1 CADETFLEDQRY
13 SSDFHRWIPPGHA
26 RVALPDRATEARTEC
41 VIDVVQATSYLGQ
54 GVVFLYRAI
63 KYDGWQCPDNSNVG
77 CAISVSGFIA
87 SMFWLASY
95 LSLASS
101 ACADSLNSNGLC
113 GADWLA
119 LTADFAEVA
128 NAGAGIQEATGATGL
143 APASTAGRVRVVAF
157 PGSPMPCGARGAGR
171 VGRIVTLAKTGS
183 RCSTSPV
190 MCQARRSW
198 VARVGLGCGG
208 GRH

>member
-1 CADETFLEDQRY
+1 
-13 SSDFHRWIPPGHA
+13 
-26 RVALPDRATEARTEC
+26 ARTEC

-128 NAGAGIQEATGATGL
+128 NAGAGIQEATSATGGATGATGL
-143 APASTAGRVRVVAF
+143 PRR
-157 PGSPMPCGARGAGR
+157 
-171 VGRIVTLAKTGS
+171 
-183 RCSTSPV
+183 
-190 MCQARRSW
+190 RRSR
-198 VARVGLGCGG
+198 AGCRLSG
-208 GRH
+208 